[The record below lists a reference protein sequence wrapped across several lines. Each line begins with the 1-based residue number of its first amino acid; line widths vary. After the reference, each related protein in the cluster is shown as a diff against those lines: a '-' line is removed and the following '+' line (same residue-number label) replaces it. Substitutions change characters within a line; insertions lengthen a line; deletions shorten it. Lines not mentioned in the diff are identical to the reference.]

1 MKKALMATSL
11 VIGLFA
17 LGSAL
22 AGENL
27 KSGPQVGEK
36 VPGPFEPLNL
46 TGDKAG
52 EKACLFCKNGSHP
65 VAMIFA
71 RDISEPLTG
80 LIKKIDAATAQ
91 NEAKKMG
98 SFVVFLN
105 DDDSA
110 AARIKDLAQKS
121 SIEHTVL
128 SLDKAQG
135 PEAYKVSKD
144 ADVTVVLYT
153 NREVKANYAFAKGE
167 LGDKDIDVIVGD
179 LVKILP
185 NQ

>member
-1 MKKALMATSL
+1 
-11 VIGLFA
+11 LFA
-17 LGSAL
+17 NGLAR

-71 RDISEPLTG
+71 RDISEPLAS

-91 NEAKKMG
+91 NEGKKMG

-110 AARIKDLAQKS
+110 APRIKDLAQKS
-121 SIEHTVL
+121 SIEHTIL

-167 LGDKDIDVIVGD
+167 LSDKDIDVIIGD

>member
-1 MKKALMATSL
+1 MDCCFRIDPEGQPVLSEGVRPMKKALTAASL

-17 LGSAL
+17 IASAL

-71 RDISEPLTG
+71 RDISEPLT
-80 LIKKIDAATAQ
+80 
-91 NEAKKMG
+91 
-98 SFVVFLN
+98 
-105 DDDSA
+105 
-110 AARIKDLAQKS
+110 
-121 SIEHTVL
+121 
-128 SLDKAQG
+128 
-135 PEAYKVSKD
+135 
-144 ADVTVVLYT
+144 
-153 NREVKANYAFAKGE
+153 
-167 LGDKDIDVIVGD
+167 
-179 LVKILP
+179 
-185 NQ
+185 

>member
-1 MKKALMATSL
+1 MKKALMAASL
-11 VIGLFA
+11 AIGLFV

-52 EKACLFCKNGSHP
+52 EKACLFCRNGSHP

-71 RDISEPLTG
+71 RDISEPLTS

-91 NEAKKMG
+91 NQAKKMG

-121 SIEHTVL
+121 SIDHTVL

-179 LVKILP
+179 LVKIVP